1 MSHLDA
7 LRAIAAH
14 AADLN
19 PFTREVDSDLDAE
32 AGMDGHLAR
41 LLQSARDLD
50 SLGFV
55 NLKTATDDQL
65 ADLHLPEDA
74 DSDLPEDADSDLPDA
89 DSDLA
94 ARLIAGDRNDEANS
108 TFDTLNNA
116 GAGFDP
122 DDEIADWDLVY
133 SAKNI
138 NEVSIYKDGYDA
150 VLVGD
155 AHGLWAVR
163 VSE

>member
-1 MSHLDA
+1 M
-7 LRAIAAH
+7 
-14 AADLN
+14 
-19 PFTREVDSDLDAE
+19 T
-32 AGMDGHLAR
+32 
-41 LLQSARDLD
+41 
-50 SLGFV
+50 
-55 NLKTATDDQL
+55 LKTATDDQL
-65 ADLHLPEDA
+65 ADLYLPEDA

-94 ARLIAGDRNDEANS
+94 DADSDLAARLLDGDRNDEASKTFTQLNS
-108 TFDTLNNA
+108 N
-116 GAGFDP
+116 GEGFDP